1 MATRLSI
8 LKASTFS
15 YVQRRGD
22 ALAALVALLMGCST
36 ISAAAAQN
44 GGGDQSPTGPQQ
56 SGANPAALNYNGLDY
71 TRPQQN
77 ADLRLQFRTSSSP
90 ATQTERELLFSAS
103 WARQRL
109 STKKR
114 RAPPRRAPPARPD

>member
-22 ALAALVALLMGCST
+22 ALAVLVALLVGCST

-44 GGGDQSPTGPQQ
+44 GGERPVADR
-56 SGANPAALNYNGLDY
+56 AA
-71 TRPQQN
+71 
-77 ADLRLQFRTSSSP
+77 AV
-90 ATQTERELLFSAS
+90 
-103 WARQRL
+103 
-109 STKKR
+109 R
-114 RAPPRRAPPARPD
+114 R

>member
-22 ALAALVALLMGCST
+22 ALAVLVALLVGCST

-44 GGGDQSPTGPQQ
+44 GGSADR
-56 SGANPAALNYNGLDY
+56 AA
-71 TRPQQN
+71 
-77 ADLRLQFRTSSSP
+77 AV
-90 ATQTERELLFSAS
+90 
-103 WARQRL
+103 
-109 STKKR
+109 R
-114 RAPPRRAPPARPD
+114 R